1 VAAGFG
7 EDLFVERRGRGC
19 GDYQEHSLE
28 VGRLEGALMPI
39 KLLYFGPGLHLRGG
53 LRGHYADSSFGFEET
68 GDFAFTDCAGAYDQ
82 AGAIFQ
88 L

>member
-1 VAAGFG
+1 
-7 EDLFVERRGRGC
+7 
-19 GDYQEHSLE
+19 
-28 VGRLEGALMPI
+28 MPI